1 MSDEI
6 SRKSFNAAG
15 RPEAA
20 PLRDKDNA
28 APPHP
33 KPETVIQPAPNL
45 APPGMS
51 GIRTG
56 LPRDDQPSAPEKT
69 QAGLTLN
76 HPLRTD
82 DTCYTDGR
90 ILTMPGYSFM
100 ARLSDE
106 PSKTGLDGGR
116 IEQLVLQRD
125 GKVVARYNHGWDM
138 DPKTPEAREAVH
150 RVRNGLDD
158 TPQKEFKG
166 FEPKDKGHGHE
177 H

>member
-6 SRKSFNAAG
+6 SRESFTATG
-15 RPEAA
+15 QPEAD

-33 KPETVIQPAPNL
+33 KPESARQPAPNL
-45 APPGMS
+45 APPGMA
-51 GIRTG
+51 GIRAG
-56 LPRDDQPSAPEKT
+56 PPRGDQPAGPGKT
-69 QAGLTLN
+69 QAGLTLDD
-76 HPLRTD
+76 PLR
-82 DTCYTDGR
+82 TDGR

-177 H
+177 R